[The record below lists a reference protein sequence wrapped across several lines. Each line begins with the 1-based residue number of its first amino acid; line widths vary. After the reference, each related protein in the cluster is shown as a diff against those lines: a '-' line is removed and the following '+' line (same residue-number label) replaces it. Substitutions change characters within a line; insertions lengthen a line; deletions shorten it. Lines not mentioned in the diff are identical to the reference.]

1 MKKLA
6 VILSLLPAL
15 ATAECV
21 LNDRT
26 VTRVTATISE
36 RSTIR
41 PEVVPAIG
49 GGKKCMVTFRVRIGN
64 DWHSA
69 FGEHTWA
76 GDRSRDEACARAVQ
90 IAENDVRDRVGRT
103 QAISEKTMVCT
114 DNPELD
120 ALRRTNPGTMG
131 PSHQFR
137 PHPDYPNRFWHNGAQ
152 CRMFL
157 EPAWNGRDIQSFQG
171 IICQVQDDIWVVVD
185 KF

>member
-6 VILSLLPAL
+6 VILALMPGL

-26 VTRVTATISE
+26 VSRTTATILE

-41 PEVVPAIG
+41 PEVVPTIG
-49 GGKKCMVTFRVRIGN
+49 GNKKCMVTFRVRIGA

-69 FGEHTWA
+69 FGEYVWP
-76 GDRSRDEACARAVQ
+76 GDRPREEACARAVKL
-90 IAENDVRDRVGRT
+90 AEDDVRERVGRT
-103 QAISEKTMVCT
+103 QTVSEKTMICT
-114 DNPELD
+114 DQPELD
-120 ALRRTNPGTMG
+120 VLRQTNPGTMA

-137 PHPDYPNRFWHNGAQ
+137 PHPDYPKRFWHNGAQ
-152 CRMFL
+152 CRWFL
-157 EPAWNGRDIQSFQG
+157 EPAWTGRDIQTFQG
-171 IICQVQDDIWVVVD
+171 VICQVQDDIWVVVD

>member
-6 VILSLLPAL
+6 VILTLLPAL

-26 VTRVTATISE
+26 VTRVTATIAE

-41 PEVVPAIG
+41 PEVVPALN

-69 FGEHTWA
+69 FGEYTWP
-76 GDRSRDEACARAVQ
+76 GDRPREEACARAVQ
-90 IAENDVRDRVGRT
+90 AAENDVRERVGRT
-103 QAISEKTMVCT
+103 QAVSEKTMICT

-120 ALRRTNPGTMG
+120 SLRRTNPGTMG

-152 CRMFL
+152 CRWFL
-157 EPAWNGRDIQSFQG
+157 EPAWTGRDIQTFQG
-171 IICQVQDDIWVVVD
+171 VICQVQDDIWVVVD